1 MSFSL
6 RIKIRQWNTCLLLKY
21 KLTFITISLFFSFH
35 IFKIMV
41 VLKVE
46 TDNITSI
53 SASQIGQVMT
63 LSIRHVKTFKTD
75 IIVFTSKIIMCLMS
89 HYSHNDRLFS
99 VSESISWYWQYY
111 TVGQRENVQIID
123 KQIYLQMQ
131 DLINVIFVCN
141 ILTH

>member
-1 MSFSL
+1 
-6 RIKIRQWNTCLLLKY
+6 
-21 KLTFITISLFFSFH
+21 
-35 IFKIMV
+35 
-41 VLKVE
+41 
-46 TDNITSI
+46 
-53 SASQIGQVMT
+53 
-63 LSIRHVKTFKTD
+63 
-75 IIVFTSKIIMCLMS
+75 MS
-89 HYSHNDRLFS
+89 HYSHIDRLFS